1 MRCTVPSFRCHLQRM
16 RRYDES
22 MNTTLRGLLVSLT
35 VACLVLA
42 SLAARPAQQSEA
54 DQKLISEIRMKAQG
68 GDAQSQFQLGK
79 EFFGGGLV
87 LRDQVEAAKWF
98 RAAAEQNHA
107 LAQSQ
112 LGFQYMHGEG
122 VAKDN
127 VEGAKWFHKAA
138 DQHEVTAQYTLGLC
152 YDSGI
157 GVHQDDVEA
166 AKWYRRAAEQLLPFA
181 STSVSQARC
190 ALGYLYSKG
199 DGVAKDEVEAAK
211 WYRAA
216 ADLDLDMAQHN
227 LACCYQQGQ
236 GVARDEV
243 EAAKWFRKAAAQNYV
258 DAQLQ
263 LGNCYALGAGVAKDE
278 VEAAKWFRAA
288 AEQNSVVAQHNLANC
303 YLKGRGVAR
312 DEAEAVKWFRK
323 AAAQN
328 LAEAQNNLGV
338 CYTNGDGV
346 LKDEVEGYKW
356 FLLAA
361 SQGSERAKRKVSA
374 VETWLTR
381 QQIAEGQKLAREFKP
396 SVASSSVGGGASSD
410 SELTRSAV
418 SGTGFFIT
426 ADGYF
431 VTNAHVIKG
440 SEQIRLVTTNGMI
453 SAKLVKVDAVND
465 LALLKAEGTF
475 KPLPVA
481 SSRSV
486 KLGGTVATV
495 GFPNIGLQ
503 GFSPKLSKGEIA
515 SLAGAGDDPRYFQIS
530 VPVQPGNS
538 GGALVDERGNVVG
551 VVAAKLNAEAALA
564 SAGALPENVNYAV
577 KSSFLLSFLESMPE
591 VSDRLRELETSGR
604 KFEDVVRSVEQ
615 ATVLVVV
622 Y

>member
-1 MRCTVPSFRCHLQRM
+1 MVA
-16 RRYDES
+16 
-22 MNTTLRGLLVSLT
+22 SLM

-42 SLAARPAQQSEA
+42 SLAARRTQQSEA

-68 GDAQSQFQLGK
+68 GDAQSQFQLGN
-79 EFFGGGLV
+79 EFYWGGLV
-87 LRDQVEAAKWF
+87 LRDQVEAVKWF
-98 RAAAEQNHA
+98 RLAAEQNYA

-112 LGFQYMHGEG
+112 LGFQHMRGEG
-122 VAKDN
+122 VAKDK
-127 VEGAKWFHKAA
+127 VEGAKWFRKAA
-138 DQHEVTAQYTLGLC
+138 DQHEVTAQYNLGMC
-152 YDSGI
+152 YDSGD
-157 GVHQDDVEA
+157 GVVKDEVEA
-166 AKWYRRAAEQLLPFA
+166 VKWYRRAAEQLLPFN
-181 STSVSQARC
+181 SSSVSNARC
-190 ALGYLYSKG
+190 ELGYCYSKG
-199 DGVAKDEVEAAK
+199 KGVAKDEVEAVK

-216 ADLDLDMAQHN
+216 ADFDFAMAQHN
-227 LACCYQQGQ
+227 LACCYQRGE
-236 GVARDEV
+236 GITRDAV
-243 EAAKWFRKAAAQNYV
+243 EAVKWFRKAAAQNYV
-258 DAQLQ
+258 YAQLE
-263 LGNCYALGAGVAKDE
+263 LGICLEFGDGIAKDE
-278 VEAAKWFRAA
+278 VEAVKLYRAA
-288 AEQNSVVAQHNLANC
+288 AEQNSVVAQHNLAGC

-312 DEAEAVKWFRK
+312 DAVEAVKWFRK

-328 LAEAQNNLGV
+328 LVDSQINIGV
-338 CYTNGDGV
+338 CYTKGDGV

-361 SQGSERAKRKVSA
+361 GQGSEMAKRKVSA

-396 SVASSSVGGGASSD
+396 NLGSSSDGGGASSD
-410 SELTRSAV
+410 SALTRSAV

-440 SEQIRLVTTNGMI
+440 GEQIRLVTSNGMI

-475 KPLPVA
+475 QPLPVA
-481 SSRSV
+481 SSRSA
-486 KLGGTVATV
+486 KLGGTVSTV

-538 GGALVDERGNVVG
+538 GGALVDERGNVIG
-551 VVAAKLNAEAALA
+551 VVAAKLNPETALA
-564 SAGALPENVNYAV
+564 TTGALPENVNYAV

-591 VSDRLRELETSGR
+591 VSDKLRELEISGR
-604 KFEDVVRSVEQ
+604 KFEEVVRSVEQ